1 MKVAD
6 AIGRTVI
13 PVLAALVLLLLV
25 AQGNVRQGPPEP
37 EALGTAD
44 FRDFQVT
51 VQTLGVL
58 QAAHSYMVSSQIRGS
73 GAKIIYLIGDGSRVT
88 KGEVLV
94 RFDPA
99 PFEEAVEKLEA
110 KVASLGAAVEAA
122 KQMLAWKKSEVEQQI
137 ATADYNQR
145 VAGLELKRLKDGD
158 GPLTLAQYRDEM
170 DKAAMELKRYEGYL
184 SDLERLRKE
193 GFDNPAE
200 LERARENITVYRD
213 KFTSA
218 RRRYESYR
226 QYVLPSLVEAARAK
240 VENAE
245 LMVRQT
251 RQAGAHLVARAAA
264 GLQEV
269 EGKLQG
275 ARAALKQARAEL
287 AKTEIRA
294 PFDGLVILYETY
306 RDGQLRKPR
315 EGDSVIVNQ
324 PILYLPDISTME
336 VKGRVREVD
345 LHKIALDQEVTITL
359 EAFPKATFPG
369 RLSFIGALA
378 ARRSGQRS
386 GEKYFQVSCSMDG
399 SDPRLRPGMTA
410 RVVIH
415 ADRLVHV
422 LSVPVQS
429 VFREGDRAFVY
440 LWTGNGWE
448 ERSVSPGRQND
459 YYVEILDGLQA
470 GDRVALVRPLSR

>member
-1 MKVAD
+1 MKKD
-6 AIGRTVI
+6 RTLGWIMI
-13 PVLAALVLLLLV
+13 PLLAALALLLLS
-25 AQGNVRQGPPEP
+25 ARGNDRRSLPES
-37 EALGTAD
+37 EAMGMAD

-51 VQTLGVL
+51 VRTIGVL
-58 QAAHSYMVSSQIRGS
+58 QAAQSYMVSSQIRGS
-73 GAKIIYLIGDGSRVT
+73 DAKIIYLVGDGSRVT
-88 KGEVLV
+88 RGEVLV

-99 PFEEAVEKLEA
+99 PFEEAVETLEA
-110 KVASLGAAVEAA
+110 RVESLGAAVEAA

-137 ATADYNQR
+137 ATADYNRR

-158 GPLTLAQYRDEM
+158 GPLSLAQYRDEM
-170 DKAAMELKRYEGYL
+170 DKAAMELKRYQGYL
-184 SDLERLRKE
+184 SDLESLRGE

-200 LERARENITVYRD
+200 LERARENITVFRD

-218 RRRYESYR
+218 KRRYDSYR

-245 LMVRQT
+245 LTVRQT
-251 RQAGAHLVARAAA
+251 RQAGVHLVARAAA

-275 ARAALKQARAEL
+275 ARAALKQAQAEL

-315 EGDSVIVNQ
+315 EGDSVIINQ

-345 LHKIALDQEVTITL
+345 LHKIALGQEATITL
-359 EAFPKATFPG
+359 EAFPRVTFTG
-369 RLSFIGALA
+369 RLAFIGALA
-378 ARRSGQRS
+378 ARRRDQRS
-386 GEKYFQVSCSMDG
+386 GDKYFQVSFSMDE

-415 ADRLVHV
+415 AARLSRV

-429 VFREGDRAFVY
+429 VFREADRVFVY
-440 LWTGNGWE
+440 RWTGNAWE
-448 ERSVSPGRQND
+448 ERPVTPGRRND